1 MCFSRSDLDLSESE
15 RAATDETLEMLDLT
29 ERDAD
34 RDAADTER
42 RPLRRFNARRQ
53 LANDIRHFFTSRP
66 RTGTESPY
74 M

>member
-1 MCFSRSDLDLSESE
+1 
-15 RAATDETLEMLDLT
+15 MLDLT

-66 RTGTESPY
+66 RTGTELPDT
-74 M
+74 